1 MADPLDTAGE
11 GAGNPPARAGEREG
25 TASVREAARYLGVS
39 ERTIRRRIQD
49 EHLAAIK
56 HETEYGYEWRIP
68 LAALEAQGDGVL
80 PRHADGLPGTY
91 VQGGSVDTRQV
102 IDELGHALEVV
113 EEVRRAQREELERLR
128 RETQQL
134 AGQVGCLQARVQEQ
148 ERQIALLMAPQ
159 DPEPAAPSAQT
170 QASADARNAPE
181 LAPRRS
187 LWARVVWRLAGEP

>member
-1 MADPLDTAGE
+1 M
-11 GAGNPPARAGEREG
+11 
-25 TASVREAARYLGVS
+25 
-39 ERTIRRRIQD
+39 
-49 EHLAAIK
+49 
-56 HETEYGYEWRIP
+56 
-68 LAALEAQGDGVL
+68 
-80 PRHADGLPGTY
+80 
-91 VQGGSVDTRQV
+91 
-102 IDELGHALEVV
+102 IDELGHAREVV

-159 DPEPAAPSAQT
+159 DPAPPSAQT